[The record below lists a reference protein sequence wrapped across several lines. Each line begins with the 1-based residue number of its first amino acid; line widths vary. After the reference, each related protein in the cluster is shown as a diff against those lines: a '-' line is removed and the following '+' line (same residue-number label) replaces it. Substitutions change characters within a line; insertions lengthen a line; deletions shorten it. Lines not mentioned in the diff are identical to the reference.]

1 MAASPGDRL
10 VIEWDETYSIGL
22 AGFTQVNYP
31 ELPAGFYRFR
41 INELA
46 LMGSPGEAETSLAFE
61 VPLSFWRTTPFWGLV
76 LLLCLSGTAGAYRYI
91 AWQQM
96 RRKLAVLESQRALE
110 HERLRI
116 AQDIHDDLGA
126 RVTQISLVSGLAQ
139 SDHTL
144 SARARG
150 EFNSISGMARELVSA
165 LYETVW
171 AVNPENDNL
180 DALGNYVCQMV
191 DNLCDKAQLR
201 RRLRVAELPR
211 DFQVSSHIRHNLI
224 LAVKEA
230 VHNAIK
236 HAKASEL
243 SVYVDWEGTTLTI
256 RVQDGGCGF
265 EPAEAASGNGLAN
278 MRRRLEYLGGTCSIQ
293 SERGRGTTVSFRVNL
308 KPPA

>member
-1 MAASPGDRL
+1 
-10 VIEWDETYSIGL
+10 
-22 AGFTQVNYP
+22 
-31 ELPAGFYRFR
+31 
-41 INELA
+41 
-46 LMGSPGEAETSLAFE
+46 
-61 VPLSFWRTTPFWGLV
+61 
-76 LLLCLSGTAGAYRYI
+76 
-91 AWQQM
+91 
-96 RRKLAVLESQRALE
+96 
-110 HERLRI
+110 
-116 AQDIHDDLGA
+116 
-126 RVTQISLVSGLAQ
+126 
-139 SDHTL
+139 
-144 SARARG
+144 
-150 EFNSISGMARELVSA
+150 
-165 LYETVW
+165 
-171 AVNPENDNL
+171 
-180 DALGNYVCQMV
+180 MV

>member
-1 MAASPGDRL
+1 
-10 VIEWDETYSIGL
+10 
-22 AGFTQVNYP
+22 
-31 ELPAGFYRFR
+31 
-41 INELA
+41 
-46 LMGSPGEAETSLAFE
+46 
-61 VPLSFWRTTPFWGLV
+61 
-76 LLLCLSGTAGAYRYI
+76 
-91 AWQQM
+91 M

-144 SARARG
+144 SEKARA

-180 DALGNYVCQMV
+180 DALGNFVCQMV

-211 DFQVSSHIRHNLI
+211 DFQVSSHVRHNLI
-224 LAVKEA
+224 MAVKEA

-243 SVYVDWEGTTLTI
+243 SVYVDWEGTALTI

-265 EPAEAASGNGLAN
+265 EPADSAAGNGLAN
-278 MRRRLEYLGGTCSIQ
+278 MRRRLENLGGTCSIQ

-308 KPPA
+308 KLPV

>member
-1 MAASPGDRL
+1 
-10 VIEWDETYSIGL
+10 
-22 AGFTQVNYP
+22 
-31 ELPAGFYRFR
+31 
-41 INELA
+41 
-46 LMGSPGEAETSLAFE
+46 
-61 VPLSFWRTTPFWGLV
+61 
-76 LLLCLSGTAGAYRYI
+76 
-91 AWQQM
+91 M

-139 SDHTL
+139 SDHML
-144 SARARG
+144 SEKARA
-150 EFNSISGMARELVSA
+150 EFNAISGMARELVSA

-201 RRLRVAELPR
+201 RRLRMADLPR
-211 DFQVSSHIRHNLI
+211 DFQVSSHVRHNLI
-224 LAVKEA
+224 MAVKEA

-236 HAKASEL
+236 HAKTSEL
-243 SVYVDWEGTTLTI
+243 SVYMAWEGTTLTI

-265 EPAEAASGNGLAN
+265 QPFASAAGNGLAN
-278 MRRRLEYLGGTCSIQ
+278 MRRRLEHLGGTCTIQ
-293 SERGRGTTVSFRVNL
+293 SQPGQGTTVSFCVNL
-308 KPPA
+308 KRPA